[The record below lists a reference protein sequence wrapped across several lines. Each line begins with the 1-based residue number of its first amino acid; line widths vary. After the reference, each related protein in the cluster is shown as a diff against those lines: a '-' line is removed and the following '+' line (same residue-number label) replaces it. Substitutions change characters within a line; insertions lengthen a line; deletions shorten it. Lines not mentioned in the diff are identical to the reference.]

1 MPARALIIV
10 QNLPVPFDRRVWLEA
25 TTLAR
30 HGYRVSVISPK
41 AKGFNRSR
49 ERLEDVDVYRYRSLV
64 EGRRALGLAFEFAWC
79 FVMSAYLSLR
89 VALFGRGFDILHIC
103 NPPETYWP
111 LAWFW
116 RAFGKVFV
124 FDHHDLSPEM
134 AAAKF
139 GKSEGGL
146 INVLL
151 WLERRTFRAAQ
162 IVITTNESHKRVAVE
177 RGGKA
182 PEDVYVV
189 RSGPD
194 LSRFQRFPPRHRYR
208 KGRRFLLVYLGEMCA
223 QDGVDYLIRSIKML
237 RDDIGRADFHCIL
250 VGGGPHQPSIAAYAD
265 DMGAA
270 DLCTFTGRISDEEL
284 CRILSS
290 ADIAI
295 DPDPKT
301 AWSDAST
308 MNKIAEYMYFG
319 LPIVAFDLHEARV
332 SAGAAALFVEPNSER
347 RMADAIDQLLDDRQR
362 RLAMSACGQ
371 ERIANVLAWQYSVPP
386 LLAAYVAAER
396 RAAGRRAGTARA
408 SEAALQH
415 LEGAAASRP
424 FRSTGLRRRSG
435 GEPGGSRY
443 V

>member
-1 MPARALIIV
+1 MMPARVLIIV

-49 ERLEDVDVYRYRSLV
+49 ERLEDVDVYRYRSPV

-79 FVMSAYLSLR
+79 FAMSAYLSLR

-116 RAFGKVFV
+116 RVFGKVFV

-134 AAAKF
+134 ATAKF

-208 KGRRFLLVYLGEMCA
+208 RGRRFLLVYLGEMCA
-223 QDGVDYLIRSIKML
+223 QDGVDYLIRSVKML
-237 RDDIGRADFHCIL
+237 RDDIGRDDFHCIL
-250 VGGGPHQPSIAAYAD
+250 LGGGPHQPSIAAYAD
-265 DMGAA
+265 ELGAA
-270 DLCTFTGRISDEEL
+270 DLCTFTGRVSDEEL

-319 LPIVAFDLHEARV
+319 LPIVAYELRETRV
-332 SAGAAALFVEPNSER
+332 SAGTAALYVKANSEVALAR
-347 RMADAIDQLLDDRQR
+347 GIDALLDDSQR
-362 RLAMSACGQ
+362 RAVMGRVGIDRVRGA
-371 ERIANVLAWQYSVPP
+371 LAWDYSVPP
-386 LLAAYVAAER
+386 LLAAYDRAFARARQRESRGREPER
-396 RAAGRRAGTARA
+396 RGIEVG
-408 SEAALQH
+408 
-415 LEGAAASRP
+415 
-424 FRSTGLRRRSG
+424 
-435 GEPGGSRY
+435 
-443 V
+443 